1 MMSLPAGKISVIE
14 TVPAMENLGGV
25 FNKSPDGL
33 LKVWYSN
40 DDRRIPVKV
49 SSKVVVGSFTATLV
63 KANPPLEIKG
73 KSR

>member
-1 MMSLPAGKISVIE
+1 
-14 TVPAMENLGGV
+14 MENLGGV

-63 KANPPLEIKG
+63 KANPPLEIKR

>member
-1 MMSLPAGKISVIE
+1 
-14 TVPAMENLGGV
+14 MENLGGV

-49 SSKVVVGSFTATLV
+49 SSKVVVGSFTATLSR
-63 KANPPLEIKG
+63 AHPPLAKNY
-73 KSR
+73 